1 MTTTTT
7 TTISNMSIKV
17 INFDDDSESSRRL
30 VEMFPNV
37 MRCGIF
43 GPSGCGKT
51 NVLMTILLHHEP
63 VSSIYLC
70 SRTAFQDKY
79 LNLEKLVDSYNV
91 SNRKKMKFV
100 KCTPATLL
108 LPEKVDEHSSV
119 IFDDVLAEGQDQI
132 AKFFMRG
139 RHRKISCFYL
149 SQSYTKI
156 PKKSGIRENF
166 NFLVI
171 FRQDNVNLRQ
181 LYNEYIS
188 DLTFDQFR
196 SLCNK
201 CWKLPYGFLTVDTEK
216 CRYKQKFDHTLQTNQ
231 EEASHSSTSKT

>member
-1 MTTTTT
+1 
-7 TTISNMSIKV
+7 MSIKV
-17 INFDDDSESSRRL
+17 INFDDEGQNDKRL
-30 VEMFPNV
+30 VEMFPNI

-79 LNLEKLVDSYNV
+79 QNLEKLVDSYNDRG
-91 SNRKKMKFV
+91 NRKIKFS
-100 KCTPATLL
+100 KCTPDTLV
-108 LPEKVDEHSSV
+108 LPEKVDEYSSV
-119 IFDDVLAEGQDQI
+119 IFDDVLTEGQDKI
-132 AKFFMRG
+132 ANFFLRG

-166 NFLVI
+166 NFLII
-171 FRQDNVNLRQ
+171 FKQDNINLRQ
-181 LYNEYIS
+181 LYNEYITDIS
-188 DLTFDQFR
+188 FEQFR
-196 SLCNK
+196 SLSTK
-201 CWKLPYGFLTVDTEK
+201 CWKLPYGFLTYDSEDSS
-216 CRYKQKFDHTLQTNQ
+216 YKLKFDHTLSL
-231 EEASHSSTSKT
+231 E

>member
-1 MTTTTT
+1 
-7 TTISNMSIKV
+7 MSIQV
-17 INFDDDSESSRRL
+17 INFDDEIQSSRRV
-30 VEMFPNV
+30 VEMFPNI

-63 VSSIYLC
+63 VASIYLC

-79 LNLEKLVDSYNV
+79 LKLEKLVESYNK
-91 SNRKKMKFV
+91 SNRTKLKFV
-100 KCTPATLL
+100 KCTPDNLM
-108 LPEKVDEHSSV
+108 LPEKVDEGASI
-119 IFDDVLAEGQDQI
+119 IFDDVLTEGQDKI
-132 AKFFMRG
+132 ANFFLRG

-166 NFLVI
+166 NFLII

-181 LYNEYIS
+181 MYNEYIS
-188 DLTFDQFR
+188 DLSFPKFR
-196 SLCNK
+196 SLCNS
-201 CWKLPYGFLTVDTEK
+201 CWNISYGFLVVDTEEGK
-216 CRYKQKFDHTLQTNQ
+216 YKQKFDRVIK
-231 EEASHSSTSKT
+231 SG